1 MQFEL
6 NMIVAVG
13 NKTAKGFYPIGKKG
27 GMPWNCKE
35 DLQWFKEVTMG
46 YPVIMGRKTFE
57 SIKKPL
63 IGRLNIVISKTSYE
77 NFDNVYYVKS
87 VEEAIE
93 LAKEKSEKAF
103 IIGGGS
109 IYNYVLEKN
118 YIDNIYVDELDID
131 IDNADTHIFFDFK
144 KSPSWTRVGRRIE
157 IVEDVAYAS
166 VYEKL
171 DGYKNNVD
179 SVYLELCKK
188 ILKEGTKKK
197 SRAGNVY
204 SLFGQQLRFNLKDG
218 LPMLTTKKMFSKGVI
233 HELLWFLKGDT
244 NIKYLVDNNVHIWDD
259 DAYRYYLELNK
270 EQMNENVYDKETFLK
285 MVRLGSFSEKILNR
299 NKTQYYYGDL
309 GPVYGAQWT
318 NWNSTINQINNVIET
333 LKKNPDDRRIMISA
347 WNPSD
352 IPNMALPPCH
362 YGCQF
367 YTTEMTLEERIKYY
381 KERIYNGEVF
391 DMNYYEYNSE
401 LFDKCNVPKR
411 KLSCMWNQ
419 RSVDGFLGF
428 PFNLL
433 SYSLLT
439 HMVAQCVNMDVN
451 EIIFNGGDIHIY
463 ENQIPSLLEQ
473 LERNPHKYSLPRLEL
488 NPKINNIEDFKYDDI
503 KIVDYKSYKTIKAP
517 LSVGL

>member
-1 MQFEL
+1 MGFEL

-13 NKTAKGFYPIGKKG
+13 NKTKNGAYPIGKKG
-27 GMPWNCKE
+27 GMPWECKE

-46 YPVIMGRKTFE
+46 YPVIMGRRTFE

-63 IGRLNIVISKTSYE
+63 IGRLNIVISKTNYE

-93 LAKEKSEKAF
+93 VAKEKSEKAF

-118 YIDNIYVDELDID
+118 YIDYVYVDELNVNIE
-131 IDNADTHIFFDFK
+131 NADTHIFIDFQNR
-144 KSPSWTRVGRRIE
+144 PSWARVGRRIE
-157 IVEDVAYAS
+157 IVEDFAYAS

-171 DGYKNNVD
+171 NGQKNNVD
-179 SVYLELCKK
+179 SAYLELGKK
-188 ILKEGTKKK
+188 ILKEGTKKL
-197 SRAGNVY
+197 SRAGIVY

-259 DAYRYYLELNK
+259 DAYRHFLNITKDLYKDALYPRIITKEEFIEGVKEEYEIKELNYK
-270 EQMNENVYDKETFLK
+270 
-285 MVRLGSFSEKILNR
+285 
-299 NKTQYYYGDL
+299 YGDL

-318 NWNSTINQINNVIET
+318 NWNGTINQINNVIET
-333 LKKNPDDRRIMISA
+333 LKNNPDDRRIMISA
-347 WNPSD
+347 WNPFD

-367 YTTEMTLEERIKYY
+367 YTTEMTLEERINYY
-381 KERIYNGEVF
+381 KERICNGE
-391 DMNYYEYNSE
+391 DSGINYYEYDDE
-401 LFDKCNVPKR
+401 FFDKCNVPKR

-419 RSVDGFLGF
+419 RSVDFPLGLGF
-428 PFNLL
+428 NIL
-433 SYSLLT
+433 SYALLT
-439 HMVAQCVNMDVN
+439 HMIAQCVNMDVN
-451 EIIFNGGDIHIY
+451 ELIFNGGDCHIY
-463 ENQIPSLLEQ
+463 ENQITQFREQ
-473 LERNPHKYSLPRLEL
+473 LLRNPYKYALPKL
-488 NPKINNIEDFKYDDI
+488 NLNKNITNINDFTYDDI
-503 KIVDYKSYKTIKAP
+503 KIEGYKSYPTIKIP